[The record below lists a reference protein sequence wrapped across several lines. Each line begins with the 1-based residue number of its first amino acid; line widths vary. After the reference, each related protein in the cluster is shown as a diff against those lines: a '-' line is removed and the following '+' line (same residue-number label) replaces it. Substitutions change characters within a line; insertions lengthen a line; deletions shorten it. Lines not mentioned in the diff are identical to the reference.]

1 MHVWVRTCM
10 WARLLGEGVTCA
22 WKRLQ
27 RRHLAGSLP
36 SSGFGF
42 ILPSPAGLGRPNCTD
57 GHLAGTL
64 GHGPVLT
71 CKLLTPPFSASMTLL
86 ILQRTDWA
94 RTERHWRWKWAG
106 DSSTGL
112 AHGRAPHLTLDQN
125 LFQED
130 PYLCSSASEAGEAGC
145 RENYAA
151 STGKILLMWHSPW
164 PPYIL
169 FPKASQKDCSSV
181 PLLFI
186 HSFILSL
193 THSFTS

>member
-112 AHGRAPHLTLDQN
+112 AELRTSPLIRISFKRTHICAARLLRLERQDAGR
-125 LFQED
+125 
-130 PYLCSSASEAGEAGC
+130 
-145 RENYAA
+145 
-151 STGKILLMWHSPW
+151 IMLL
-164 PPYIL
+164 
-169 FPKASQKDCSSV
+169 
-181 PLLFI
+181 LLEKFY
-186 HSFILSL
+186 
-193 THSFTS
+193 